1 MIITDIS
8 AENVLKYARLEL
20 KDLPES
26 GIIAIDGPNESG
38 KSTVGETVCFAL
50 FGRTF
55 SLEAGEL
62 DKLIRWGESRCSV
75 SLRFRPGDG
84 EHYEVSRFL
93 DREGNQGARLSLVGQ
108 DKPMARGVEAV
119 ENRLY
124 DLLGYGFEEF
134 IESFY
139 LAQREITTPHPHS
152 YAIKAMAGISTL
164 EYLSDDYA
172 GEIELEREAVEEIRQ
187 QAAGLE
193 QELEALAVD
202 PQLLPALEA
211 ERDGLVEEDTRA
223 LAEVEELESASTA
236 YQESL
241 PSIRGAAG
249 RRRWARFL
257 VFLSFLAAADLMAD
271 WWLITRMPDHDL
283 TRLLTS
289 LLSGWIPGWNEQYV
303 PWLLYGGIA
312 FAFLF
317 LLFWMRSAALTRRMT
332 RLSESAESLADRI
345 RSLHRERSTEP
356 AASAST
362 PDSAEDES
370 SAQEERAEPT
380 VEPTVDAAMRPDT
393 DEAERLC
400 QRIVVFNAE
409 TSEVM
414 DLVSREKAWVNLE
427 SRHRRELVG
436 DLENRIQTENE
447 RLRKAEGLQQ
457 GVGGLQEKMAG
468 KERMIHLRELARELL
483 EGATRQLSHR
493 FNHDLR
499 DLVGRTLPLFTEE
512 RYEHLQIDDEL
523 TVRVFSKEKRDFM
536 DLEEISSGTQRQI
549 MLAVRLALSQELVR
563 SAVEGKQF
571 VFLDEPFAFFD
582 RERTMRSLQVLPGLS
597 DEITQIWIV
606 SQEFPKGQ
614 DFDRSVSCSRE
625 KTAITA

>member
-26 GIIAIDGPNESG
+26 GIIAIQGPNESG

-55 SLEAGEL
+55 SLDAEEL

-84 EHYEVSRFL
+84 EHYEIARFL
-93 DREGNQGARLSLVGQ
+93 DREGNQGARLNLVGQ
-108 DKPMARGVEAV
+108 EKPMARGVEAV

-124 DLLGYGFEEF
+124 ELLGYGFEEF

-172 GEIELEREAVEEIRQ
+172 GEIELEQEAVEEIQ
-187 QAAGLE
+187 QQTAGLE

-202 PQLLPALEA
+202 PELLPALEA
-211 ERDGLVEEDTRA
+211 ERDGLAEEDTRA
-223 LAEVEELESASTA
+223 LAGVGELEDASTV

-241 PSIRGAAG
+241 PSVRGAAG

-257 VFLSFLAAADLMAD
+257 GFLSFLLAAELAAD

-283 TRLLTS
+283 TRFLTS
-289 LLSGWIPGWNEQYV
+289 VLSGWIPAWNEQYV
-303 PWLLYGGIA
+303 PWLLYGAIA

-317 LLFWMRSAALTRRMT
+317 LVFWMRSAALTRSMT
-332 RLSESAESLADRI
+332 RLRESAETLADRI
-345 RSLHRERSTEP
+345 RSLHRERSTQP
-356 AASAST
+356 ADSASAT
-362 PDSAEDES
+362 DSAEDASPTQGEDES
-370 SAQEERAEPT
+370 T
-380 VEPTVDAAMRPDT
+380 VEPTVDVALRPDE

-400 QRIVVFNAE
+400 QRIVLFNAE

-414 DLVSREKAWVNLE
+414 DLVSRERAWVNLE
-427 SRHRRELVG
+427 SRHRQELIG
-436 DLENRIQTENE
+436 GLEERIQTENE
-447 RLRKAEGLQQ
+447 RLRKAGGLQQ
-457 GVGGLQEKMAG
+457 GIEGLQEKTAG
-468 KERMIHLRELARELL
+468 KERVIHLRELARELL
-483 EGATRQLSHR
+483 DGATRQLSHR

-563 SAVEGKQF
+563 GAVEGKQF

-582 RERTMRSLQVLPGLS
+582 RERTLRSLQVLPGLS

-606 SQEFPKGQ
+606 SQEFPEGQ
-614 DFDRSVSCSRE
+614 DFDLSVTCARD
-625 KTAITA
+625 KTAI

>member
-26 GIIAIDGPNESG
+26 GIIAIEGPNESG

-55 SLEAGEL
+55 SLETEEL

-84 EHYEVSRFL
+84 EHYEIARFL

-172 GEIELEREAVEEIRQ
+172 GEMELDQEAVEEIQQ

-193 QELEALAVD
+193 QELELLALD

-223 LAEVEELESASTA
+223 LAEVAELETASTA

-241 PSIRGAAG
+241 PSIRGAVG

-257 VFLSFLAAADLMAD
+257 GFLSFLAAADLVAD

-289 LLSGWIPGWNEQYV
+289 VFSGWIPGWNEQYV

-317 LLFWMRSAALTRRMT
+317 LLFWMRSAALTRRMK

-345 RSLHRERSTEP
+345 RSIHRERSPEP
-356 AASAST
+356 VASPAT
-362 PDSAEDES
+362 PDTVEDAS
-370 SAQEERAEPT
+370 SAQEEAST
-380 VEPTVDAAMRPDT
+380 VEATVDAALRPDA

-400 QRIVVFNAE
+400 RRIVVFNAE

-414 DLVSREKAWVNLE
+414 DLVSREKAWISLE
-427 SRHRRELVG
+427 SRHRQELVG
-436 DLENRIQTENE
+436 DLESRIQTENE

-457 GVGGLQEKMAG
+457 GIEGLQEKLAG

-483 EGATRQLSHR
+483 DGATRQLSHR

-563 SAVEGKQF
+563 SAVDGKQF

-582 RERTMRSLQVLPGLS
+582 RERTLKSLQVLPGLS

-606 SQEFPKGQ
+606 SQEFPEGQ
-614 DFDRSVSCSRE
+614 DFDLSVSCSRE

>member
-1 MIITDIS
+1 MIITDVS
-8 AENVLKYARLEL
+8 AENVLKYAELEL

-26 GIIAIDGPNESG
+26 GIIAIDGLNESG

-55 SLEAGEL
+55 SLDVEEL

-75 SLRFRPGDG
+75 TLRFRPGDG
-84 EHYEVSRFL
+84 EHYEISRFL
-93 DREGNQGARLSLVGQ
+93 DREGNQGARLNLVGQ
-108 DKPMARGVEAV
+108 EKPMARGMEAV
-119 ENRLY
+119 EIRLY
-124 DLLGYGFEEF
+124 ELLGYGFEEF

-164 EYLSDDYA
+164 EYLSDDYE
-172 GEIELEREAVEEIRQ
+172 GEIGLEQGAVEEIQ
-187 QAAGLE
+187 QEASGLE
-193 QELEALAVD
+193 QELEELAVD
-202 PQLLPALEA
+202 PQLLPTMEA
-211 ERDGLVEEDTRA
+211 DRDGLVEEDTSA
-223 LAEVEELESASTA
+223 LADVEALETVSTA

-241 PSIRGAAG
+241 PSIRSAAG

-257 VFLSFLAAADLMAD
+257 GFLSFLTAADFMVN
-271 WWLITRMPDHDL
+271 WGFITRMPDHDL

-289 LLSGWIPGWNEQYV
+289 LISGWIPGWNEQYV

-332 RLSESAESLADRI
+332 MLRESAESLADGI
-345 RSLHRERSTEP
+345 RSLHRQRSTEP
-356 AASAST
+356 VSSDST
-362 PDSAEDES
+362 PDASSDES
-370 SAQEERAEPT
+370 PTQEAGD
-380 VEPTVDAAMRPDT
+380 EPTVDSTVDVALRPDA

-400 QRIVVFNAE
+400 HRIVVFNAE

-414 DLVSREKAWVNLE
+414 DLVSREKAWTNLE
-427 SRHRRELVG
+427 SRHRQGLIE
-436 DLENRIQTENE
+436 DLEKRIQQESE
-447 RLRKAEGLQQ
+447 RCRKAEGLQQ
-457 GVGGLQEKMAG
+457 GNEGLQEKIAG
-468 KERMIHLRELARELL
+468 KERVIHLRELARELL
-483 EGATRQLSHR
+483 DGATRQISHR

-523 TVRVFSKEKRDFM
+523 TVRVFSREKRDFM

-563 SAVEGKQF
+563 GSVEGKQF
-571 VFLDEPFAFFD
+571 IFLDEPFAFFD
-582 RERTMRSLQVLPGLS
+582 RERTRRSLQVLPGLS

-606 SQEFPKGQ
+606 SQEFPEGH
-614 DFDRSVSCSRE
+614 DFDLSVSCSRE
-625 KTAITA
+625 KAAITA

>member
-26 GIIAIDGPNESG
+26 GIIAIHGPNESG

-55 SLEAGEL
+55 SLEAEEL

-84 EHYEVSRFL
+84 EHYEIARFL

-172 GEIELEREAVEEIRQ
+172 GEIELEKEAVEEIQQ

-193 QELEALAVD
+193 QELEELAVD
-202 PQLLPALEA
+202 PELLPAMES

-223 LAEVEELESASTA
+223 LAEIEDVEAASTT

-241 PSIRGAAG
+241 PSVRGAAG

-257 VFLSFLAAADLMAD
+257 AFLSFLVAVELMAD
-271 WWLITRMPDHDL
+271 WWLFTRMRDHDF
-283 TRLLTS
+283 TRMLESFLSS
-289 LLSGWIPGWNEQYV
+289 LIPSWGQQFV
-303 PWLLYGGIA
+303 PWLLYGAIA

-317 LLFWMRSAALTRRMT
+317 LLFWIRSAALTRLMA
-332 RLSESAESLADRI
+332 RLRESADSLAEKI
-345 RSLHRERSTEP
+345 RSLHREQSAEP
-356 AASAST
+356 AASAVT
-362 PDSAEDES
+362 PDSAEDAS
-370 SAQEERAEPT
+370 STQEEGDEST
-380 VEPTVDAAMRPDT
+380 VEPTVDAALRPDA

-400 QRIVVFNAE
+400 QRIVIFNAE
-409 TSEVM
+409 TSETM
-414 DLVSREKAWVNLE
+414 DLVSREKAWISLE
-427 SRHRRELVG
+427 SRHRQELIR

-447 RLRKAEGLQQ
+447 RLRKADGLQQ
-457 GVGGLQEKMAG
+457 GIEGLQEKMAG
-468 KERMIHLRELARELL
+468 KERVIHLRELARELL
-483 EGATRQLSHR
+483 DGATRQLSHR

-499 DLVGRTLPLFTEE
+499 DLVGRTLPLFTED

-563 SAVEGKQF
+563 SAVDGKQF

-582 RERTMRSLQVLPGLS
+582 RERTTKSLQVLPGLS

-606 SQEFPKGQ
+606 SQEFPEGQ
-614 DFDRSVSCSRE
+614 DFDLSVSCSRE
-625 KTAITA
+625 KTALMA